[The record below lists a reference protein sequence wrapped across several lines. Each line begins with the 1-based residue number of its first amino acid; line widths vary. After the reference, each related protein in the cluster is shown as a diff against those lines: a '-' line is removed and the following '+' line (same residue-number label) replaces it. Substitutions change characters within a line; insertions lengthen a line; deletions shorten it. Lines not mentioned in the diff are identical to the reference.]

1 MLWPKAGTPFN
12 EFRKLMGKLQHASI
26 GVPAGKGLMTPL
38 NHQLAKQQST
48 VWFRKGTQE
57 RQALQLWKE
66 LITEAGREP
75 TRAKELTP
83 GKPNYVGLMDA
94 SRGGTGGV

>member
-1 MLWPKAGTPFN
+1 MLRSKAGTPFN

-57 RQALQLWKE
+57 R
-66 LITEAGREP
+66 
-75 TRAKELTP
+75 
-83 GKPNYVGLMDA
+83 
-94 SRGGTGGV
+94 